1 MATSIVGFAV
11 PVGKDAKAF
20 CSLECLIPP
29 SMPMKPH
36 LLKEQ
41 CLDSSARRKSM
52 ARYAIITREFTF
64 EAAHHLPGHR
74 GKCRRPHGHSYRLQV
89 SLRGPII
96 EAPGQ
101 SDHGMVMDFEDL
113 KRIVDA
119 TILEHLVPSVPRGD
133 AAEPI
138 ENGGMDHN
146 DLNALTG
153 IRTTAE
159 NLVH

>member
-1 MATSIVGFAV
+1 
-11 PVGKDAKAF
+11 
-20 CSLECLIPP
+20 
-29 SMPMKPH
+29 
-36 LLKEQ
+36 
-41 CLDSSARRKSM
+41 M

-89 SLRGPII
+89 SLRGPIV

-101 SDHGMVMDFEDL
+101 SDDGMVMDFEDL
-113 KRIVDA
+113 KRIVDT
-119 TILEHLVPSVPRGD
+119 TILEHLVPSVPRGK
-133 AAEPI
+133 AAQPI

-159 NLVH
+159 NLVHWIWDALVAGGVADNLLYRVRLWETDHGFVEITHAEREGIPWNQQ